1 MTYDDLDDRHGG
13 ASFLL
18 GFIAGSVLGAGLAL
32 LFAPRSGE
40 ETRREVADRA
50 QRLSKRAAN
59 EYEAASERMSHLAE
73 RGKEAYRSAA
83 DRARDLAERGRR
95 EAEDLADR
103 GRKEAHDLAD
113 RAHAAVDDA
122 QARAEAGVAAAKS
135 SLHDLSERRS

>member
-1 MTYDDLDDRHGG
+1 MTYDDLHDRDGG
-13 ASFLL
+13 GSFLL

-50 QRLSKRAAN
+50 QRLSKLASE
-59 EYEAASERMSHLAE
+59 EYGAASERVSHLAE

-83 DRARDLAERGRR
+83 DRARDLA
-95 EAEDLADR
+95 DR
-103 GRKEAHDLAD
+103 GRKEAQDLGEKAD
-113 RAHAAVDDA
+113 AAVDAA
-122 QARAEAGVAAAKS
+122 QARAEAGVTAATA

>member
-13 ASFLL
+13 SFLL

-32 LFAPRSGE
+32 MFAPRTGL

-50 QRLSKRAAN
+50 QRLRKQAAQ

-73 RGKEAYRSAA
+73 RGREAYRSAA

-95 EAEDLADR
+95 EAQDLADR

-113 RAHAAVDDA
+113 KARGAVDDA
-122 QARAEAGVAAAKS
+122 QARGEAAVASAKAD
-135 SLHDLSERRS
+135 LHDLSERRS